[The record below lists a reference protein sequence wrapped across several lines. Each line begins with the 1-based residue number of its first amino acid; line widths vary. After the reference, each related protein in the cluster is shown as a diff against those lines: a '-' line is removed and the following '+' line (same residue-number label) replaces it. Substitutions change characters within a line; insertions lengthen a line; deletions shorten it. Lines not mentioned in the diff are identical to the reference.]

1 MTCRIVSPKNN
12 PCSAHFCPLFRLII
26 RIFRRIRAKTEP
38 AARIN
43 TGFQKGGAE
52 MGAARH
58 MTLTR
63 TYRWNHWNHWVQKG
77 VARHRA
83 LTHLIRKKCLRRLHD
98 VEKGVARHRALTHS
112 AVCLVD
118 ETSAEA

>member
-12 PCSAHFCPLFRLII
+12 PCSAHFCPLFQLII

-43 TGFQKGGAE
+43 TGFQKSGAE
-52 MGAARH
+52 KGA
-58 MTLTR
+58 
-63 TYRWNHWNHWVQKG
+63 
-77 VARHRA
+77 ARHRA
-83 LTHLIRKKCLRRLHD
+83 LTRLIRKKCLRRLHD

-112 AVCLVD
+112 QI
-118 ETSAEA
+118 